1 MSQYLISFDE
11 MMQDQY
17 GWSLV
22 DNEVFSI
29 NNMSDRE
36 IRESIIEDLL
46 VVTVYEIRE
55 KTEVRYTQWSLVR
68 WLPFYKRS
76 SILKMVDHCE
86 IANLIE
92 RSEGKIRIRND
103 RNILRAAMEYCGV
116 YYEEWFDKE
125 ELPKDLIGLNSQ
137 VVEELIEANG
147 SFDNMVKSLAMGLE
161 ANCSTQNTLN

>member
-1 MSQYLISFDE
+1 MSLYEISFEE
-11 MMQDQY
+11 MMIDQY

-55 KTEVRYTQWSLVR
+55 KTEVKYTQWSLVR
-68 WLPFYKRS
+68 WLPFYRRN
-76 SILKMVDHCE
+76 SILRMLDHCE
-86 IANLIE
+86 IVNLIE

-103 RNILRAAMEYCGV
+103 RNILRAAMEYCSV
-116 YYEEWFDKE
+116 YYEEWFKKE
-125 ELPKDLIGLNSQ
+125 ELPKDLIGLNSEA
-137 VVEELIEANG
+137 VKELIENNG
-147 SFDNMVKSLAMGLE
+147 SFGNMVKNLAMDLE
-161 ANCSTQNTLN
+161 ANCSTKKTLN

>member
-1 MSQYLISFDE
+1 MSLYEISFEE
-11 MMQDQY
+11 MMIDQY

-55 KTEVRYTQWSLVR
+55 KTEVKYTQWSLVR
-68 WLPFYKRS
+68 WLPFYRRN
-76 SILKMVDHCE
+76 SILRMLDHCE

-116 YYEEWFDKE
+116 YYSEWFDKE
-125 ELPKDLIGLNSQ
+125 ELPKDLIGLNNQ
-137 VVEELIEANG
+137 VVKELIEKNG
-147 SFDNMVKSLAMGLE
+147 SFDNVVKSFTMDLK
-161 ANCSTQNTLN
+161 ANCSTKKTLN

>member
-1 MSQYLISFDE
+1 MSLYEISFDE
-11 MMQDQY
+11 MMTDQY

-55 KTEVRYTQWSLVR
+55 KTEVKYNQWSLVR
-68 WLPFYKRS
+68 WLPFYRRN
-76 SILKMVDHCE
+76 SILRMLDHCE
-86 IANLIE
+86 IANFIE

-103 RNILRAAMEYCGV
+103 CNILRAAMEYCGV

-125 ELPKDLIGLNSQ
+125 DLPKDLIGLNSQ
-137 VVEELIEANG
+137 AAEELIGAHG
-147 SFDNMVKSLAMGLE
+147 SFDNTVKSLAMDLE
-161 ANCSTQNTLN
+161 ANCSTEKTLN